1 MDGESAGRLFRT
13 AWVNGV
19 RQHYPGTPKDGYV
32 SPWEEMPEWERESA
46 QAVAEVIASLVRA
59 SGDGARKPT
68 RGQRGQFVA
77 TAWLAQIYKHF
88 PDPKPSY
95 VSPCSEMP
103 DWQRETDSDIFDA
116 VEAAC
121 AQRPTIGFDR

>member
-46 QAVAEVIASLVRA
+46 QTVAEVIVSLVRA
-59 SGDGARKPT
+59 SGDGTRKLS
-68 RGQRGQFVA
+68 REQRGQFVA
-77 TAWLAQIYKHF
+77 TAWLAQMFKHF

-95 VSPCSEMP
+95 VSPWNEMP
-103 DWQRETDSDIFDA
+103 AWQQETDADVFDA
-116 VEAAC
+116 VESSVLRGAP
-121 AQRPTIGFDR
+121 RS